1 MSRTEDVFKPALTDK
16 KIPVLTLDNK
26 WHQLF
31 TQMNPNK
38 RIKRLEEKMNE
49 LLKRQG
55 KANTEI
61 KEIKKLKKKLLQEI
75 MDNAEEAAVENN
87 PKAQRKADENRRLV
101 RECNEKIE
109 GYEDEILA
117 LPKEIDRV
125 NYELML
131 ATMEVCYEQLKSN
144 EREIEEITKWVA
156 QIRTELKEK
165 LVYKQEIESI
175 NQGLYSYMHDIFG
188 ADVINLF
195 DMKYQVKETKNV
207 EKQSSG
213 QENK

>member
-1 MSRTEDVFKPALTDK
+1 MSRTEDVFKPALTDR

-31 TQMNPNK
+31 TQMKPNK

-49 LLKRQG
+49 LLKKQG
-55 KANTEI
+55 KANTEV
-61 KEIKKLKKKLLQEI
+61 KEIKKLKKRLLQEI

-87 PKAQRKADENRRLV
+87 PKAQRKAEENRRLV